1 MIEVQNLVKSYGKTK
16 VLDNISFKVNDGE
29 ILGFLGPNGAGKSTT
44 MNIITGFLALSS
56 GNVKVGGIDIFKKPI
71 KAKRKIGYLPETPS
85 LYQDMTVKAY
95 LNFVF
100 DLKKVKLN
108 KNEHIQEIC
117 KTVGIDEVQ
126 NRVIKNLSKGYKQR
140 VGLAQALVGYP
151 EILILDEPTVGLD
164 PKQIIEIRNLIK
176 SLAEKHTVI
185 LSSHILPEVQAICDR
200 ILVINK
206 GKIVADD
213 TPDNLSKNISA
224 ENKLRVVIDGN
235 EEDALSAIK
244 SLEKVVDVK
253 KVESDEPETC
263 VFDVTCEEDT
273 KLKKQLA
280 MAVNKTG
287 AILLSANN
295 INMSLED
302 IFLKLTEETD
312 EPQEE
317 TAVEAE
323 TSQDYKT
330 NETSEDAKPEVSN
343 QAVTEEKTLKGEK
356 TDKPADEPK
365 EEAAAETETSQNEKT
380 NETSEDVKPEE
391 NDQAA
396 TEDDKA
402 QGTETKEGEDE

>member
-1 MIEVQNLVKSYGKTK
+1 MIEVQNLVKCYGKAR
-16 VLDNISFKVNDGE
+16 VLDDINFKVNEGK

-44 MNIITGFLALSS
+44 MNIITGFLSYTA
-56 GNVKVGGIDIFKKPI
+56 GKVKINDIDIFKKPL
-71 KAKRKIGYLPETPS
+71 KAKKNIGYLPENPP

-117 KTVGIDEVQ
+117 KTVGIDEVCD
-126 NRVIKNLSKGYKQR
+126 RVIKNLSKGYKQR

-151 EILILDEPTVGLD
+151 EVLILDEPTVGLD

-206 GKIVADD
+206 GKIVADN
-213 TPDNLSKNISA
+213 TPDKLAENISG
-224 ENKLRVVIDGN
+224 ENKLRVTIDGS
-235 EEDALSAIK
+235 EEDALEAIK
-244 SLEKVVDVK
+244 SLEEVIDVK
-253 KVESDEPETC
+253 KVETKDEKTC
-263 VFDVTCEEDT
+263 TFDVTCAKDAEI
-273 KLKKQLA
+273 KKQLA

-295 INMSLED
+295 LQMSLED

-312 EPQEE
+312 EAKEE
-317 TAVEAE
+317 TALEAE
-323 TSQDYKT
+323 TSQDSEKT
-330 NETSEDAKPEVSN
+330 ETSEDAKPEEDN
-343 QAVTEEKTLKGEK
+343 QPATKEKTPEVEK
-356 TDKPADEPK
+356 VDQTDKSADEVKEEADEPADETQEDSK
-365 EEAAAETETSQNEKT
+365 TGETS
-380 NETSEDVKPEE
+380 SS
-391 NDQAA
+391 
-396 TEDDKA
+396 DK
-402 QGTETKEGEDE
+402 TKEGEDE